1 MENSAMRN
9 SAMENRVLE
18 TGITPG
24 VYRHFKGKD
33 YLVIGVAVHSET
45 GEEVVVYR
53 PLYGDYQL
61 TVRPK
66 AMFIESVE
74 RDGYSGPRFNLIKQ
88 L

>member
-1 MENSAMRN
+1 MEEPTIDRN
-9 SAMENRVLE
+9 VPIADVP
-18 TGITPG
+18 PG

-33 YLVIGVAVHSET
+33 YLVIGVATHSES
-45 GEEVVVYR
+45 GEELVVYR

-61 TVRPK
+61 MVRPK
-66 AMFIESVE
+66 AMFIEPVE

>member
-1 MENSAMRN
+1 MDNSTT
-9 SAMENRVLE
+9 ENRLRE
-18 TGITPG
+18 TGITSG

-45 GEEVVVYR
+45 GEELVVYR

-66 AMFIESVE
+66 AMFIEPVE

>member
-1 MENSAMRN
+1 MENSAMDN

-18 TGITPG
+18 TDIKPG

-33 YLVIGVAVHSET
+33 YLVIGVAIHSES
-45 GEEVVVYR
+45 GEELVVYR

-61 TVRPK
+61 MVRPK
-66 AMFIESVE
+66 AMFVESVE
-74 RDGYSGPRFNLIKQ
+74 RDGYSGLRFNLIKQ

>member
-1 MENSAMRN
+1 MEDSAMDN
-9 SAMENRVLE
+9 SAMENRVLK
-18 TGITPG
+18 TDITPG

-45 GEEVVVYR
+45 GQELVVYR

-66 AMFIESVE
+66 AMFTEPIE
-74 RDGYSGPRFNLIKQ
+74 RDGYSGPRFKLLKQ